1 MELIPAVDLQDGECV
16 RLMRGEKDQSTRYSD
31 DPVGMAR
38 HWVDEGASRLH
49 LVDLDGAFEEP
60 SENKNVIESI
70 IENVPVPCQVGGGLR
85 SQEAVN
91 RLLETGADA
100 AILGTAGIKN
110 PELLRDLV
118 EEFGS
123 DSIYAGVDCRAG
135 TVLVRGWEEE
145 SRYGR
150 DQWMSRLEEIGVG
163 RVIYTDVSRD
173 GTEEGPDVRGTRD
186 ILEKFGLDLV
196 ASGGV
201 GTLDHLR
208 DLKDLEQPNLKGVI
222 VGRALYERVFSL
234 PEAKDVLSAS
244 TTSD

>member
-16 RLMRGEKDQSTRYSD
+16 RLMQGKKGQSTRYSD
-31 DPVGMAR
+31 DPVSMAH
-38 HWVDEGASRLH
+38 HWVEEGAQRLH

-70 IENVPVPCQVGGGLR
+70 IAEVPVPCQVGGGLR
-85 SQEAVN
+85 SREAVD
-91 RLLETGADA
+91 RLLEAGADA
-100 AILGTAGIKN
+100 AIVGTAGIKN

-150 DQWMSRLEEIGVG
+150 NEWMSRLEEIDVG

-173 GTEEGPDVRGTRD
+173 GTEEGPDVRGTRQ
-186 ILEKFGLDLV
+186 ILEQFDLDII

-201 GTLDHLR
+201 GTLEHLR
-208 DLKDLEQPNLKGVI
+208 GLKEIEQPNLKGVI
-222 VGRALYERVFSL
+222 VGRALYERAFSL
-234 PEAKDVLSAS
+234 PEARDVLAG
-244 TTSD
+244 